1 MILLK
6 DRTVLIKLLHEQV
19 IFFKRSMLRCF
30 SSHHISL
37 DTFFTV
43 YKAKPS
49 LLFKLIFV
57 SRASRQQI
65 SCSKM
70 AYFHFYPMHHHIF

>member
-57 SRASRQQI
+57 SRASQQI